1 MNECILC
8 DEVGGTL
15 VCNNQLFR
23 IILANDANYPGFV
36 RLIVNS
42 HYKEM
47 SDLNSDDAIKVI
59 SAVLK
64 VEQIIREVFNPD
76 KINLAS
82 LGNVVP
88 HVHWH
93 IIPRYLND
101 SHYPNPIWGA
111 VTHPDYIPTTHLQQL
126 EKELII
132 KLNGVFA

>member
-1 MNECILC
+1 
-8 DEVGGTL
+8 
-15 VCNNQLFR
+15 
-23 IILANDANYPGFV
+23 
-36 RLIVNS
+36 
-42 HYKEM
+42 M
-47 SDLNSDDAIKVI
+47 SDLNPDDAVKVM

-64 VEQIIREVFNPD
+64 IEQIIREVFNPD

-93 IIPRYLND
+93 IVPRYLND

-111 VTHPDYIPTTHLQQL
+111 VTHPDYIPAPRLQHL